1 MDRKAETSSVFK
13 RASELQ
19 GVKLNLFH
27 SMEVLFPY
35 YFQSISRIFPY
46 QGKHFH

>member
-19 GVKLNLFH
+19 DVTLEYLNLFH
-27 SMEVLFPY
+27 SMEVLFPE
-35 YFQSISRIFPY
+35 YF
-46 QGKHFH
+46 